1 MGEEGIVG
9 AAMICILEDSPSCKE
24 HQAIN
29 SIRLSK
35 AVGAEQTQFCIV
47 HARASFLMAQSVAF
61 TSYMPRVATTIFSEG
76 KLQSDLWDLMHDMPE
91 RLFCV
96 LIVKPDS
103 APEAPFTLLGLIIYP
118 SKCRLIPGCCAN
130 SSLLTI

>member
-9 AAMICILEDSPSCKE
+9 AAMFCILKDSPSCKE

-29 SIRLSK
+29 NIRLSI
-35 AVGAEQTQFCIV
+35 AVGAERTQFCIV

-76 KLQSDLWDLMHDMPE
+76 KLQSDLWDLMHGMPE
-91 RLFCV
+91 RLDILV
-96 LIVKPDS
+96 IVKPDS
-103 APEAPFTLLGLIIYP
+103 DLEATFTLLFLIIYP
-118 SKCRLIPGCCAN
+118 SRSRLISGCCAN